1 MVPAAIACAERHGRP
16 GTELLNAVVVA
27 ETTID
32 ELTLLERA
40 LARANDLG
48 LFAEEYD
55 GTHRRMIGNFPQ
67 AFSHLGLIGAV
78 DALAAG

>member
-1 MVPAAIACAERHGRP
+1 MTAATDRRDEAEQLM
-16 GTELLNAVVVA
+16 E
-27 ETTID
+27 
-32 ELTLLERA
+32 TLLA
-40 LARANDLG
+40 CGNDLH

-78 DALAAG
+78 DALAAAG